1 MIDTEETKILIKNI
15 RSMKKKLF
23 GMIVVAVVAIVAGY
37 NVYLS
42 QNETKLSDLVLANVE
57 ALADPGE
64 GSGQPDVNDCIS
76 DDEHICEALHPTDPS
91 KDERRPNAMWP

>member
-1 MIDTEETKILIKNI
+1 
-15 RSMKKKLF
+15 MKKKLF

-57 ALADPGE
+57 AFAWGGENGGPYYLRPCPTRPGAE
-64 GSGQPDVNDCIS
+64 CGSTVYD
-76 DDEHICEALHPTDPS
+76 
-91 KDERRPNAMWP
+91 KDNRCANITYC

>member
-1 MIDTEETKILIKNI
+1 
-15 RSMKKKLF
+15 MKKKLF

-57 ALADPGE
+57 AFAWGGETSGPYYLRPCPTRPGAE
-64 GSGQPDVNDCIS
+64 CGSTVYD
-76 DDEHICEALHPTDPS
+76 
-91 KDERRPNAMWP
+91 KDNRCANITYC

>member
-1 MIDTEETKILIKNI
+1 
-15 RSMKKKLF
+15 MKKKLF

-57 ALADPGE
+57 AFAWGEETGGPYYLRPCPTRPGAE
-64 GSGQPDVNDCIS
+64 CGSTVYD
-76 DDEHICEALHPTDPS
+76 
-91 KDERRPNAMWP
+91 KDNSCANITYC